1 MNFLDKALP
10 LWERGWNVIPIPT
23 EQKACTIKGWASLS
37 GENRATREQL
47 ADWNRQEP
55 RLNVGVLACPET
67 VCILDFDNLDALR
80 RIQEETGIPAPR
92 TFEVRS
98 ATRGMPHLYFNQ
110 NYSSHWLRN
119 CPGDGFDF
127 QYDRKYVVAPG
138 SEVRVNGQLK
148 TYDVALD
155 APLAELPQEWANW
168 LKEHGAKRAV
178 AVNGEDDWST
188 IGEGEGRQGRLV
200 SFAARNWRE
209 GTTEE
214 ELLEKVL
221 DANNKFAVPKPEGK
235 VRDVVK
241 WVTERE
247 QIKAGPKV
255 ELGPTGEVTELY
267 GPDNIN
273 MTEMGNAERVLLA
286 HREDMLWVSGSNG
299 NSAGFFFVWTGQR
312 WEEDTTARI
321 PGMVKSVMRGLNR
334 LVRLAVDQRYDAKDV
349 EKIVA
354 FWKQSEQEYM
364 IRDVVK
370 LIRPD
375 VAIDRGKFD
384 ADPLLFNVQNGTLDL
399 RTGEF
404 RGAER
409 GDLVTKVANVT
420 FDKAAECP
428 RWEKFLGETVKGD
441 SEMLRYLRQCA
452 GICLTGET
460 RHHLF
465 FIVLGPGGTGKTTFQ
480 ETLKFVWGDYC
491 CGVDPNSLAA
501 GKSESARARPDLAK
515 LPGVRLAFAN
525 ESRAGLRLDEGLL
538 KSLVGGDTVTARQ
551 LYQAEFDFVP
561 QYKLWL
567 RTNERP
573 VFDGADTGMQRRVRL
588 ILFDHAVQH
597 KDSELPKRLRA
608 EASGILNW
616 ALAGLKDYQE
626 NGLKEP
632 ESVLR
637 VSKEYTDSLDIIKQF
652 LLECC
657 EIRGDYEEASGP
669 LYGRYEVWCERE
681 HHRPYGNRRFAA
693 EMETR
698 GFKRRHT
705 KNGAMWTGLRV
716 VG

>member
-1 MNFLDKALP
+1 MNFFDRATP
-10 LWERGWNVIPIPT
+10 LWEKGWNVIPIPP
-23 EQKACTIKGWASLS
+23 EQKACTFKDWQLLS
-37 GENRATREQL
+37 HQHRATKEQL
-47 ADWNRQEP
+47 REWNEREP

-67 VCILDFDNLDALR
+67 ICILDFDNLDALQK
-80 RIQEETGIPAPR
+80 IQEETGVPAPQ

-98 ATRGMPHLYFNQ
+98 AGRGMPHLYFRQ
-110 NYSSHWLRN
+110 NYSTHWLRN
-119 CPGDGFDF
+119 CPGEGFDF
-127 QYDRKYVVAPG
+127 QYDRKYVVGPG

-148 TYDVALD
+148 IYEIALD
-155 APLAELPQEWANW
+155 APLANLPLAWAEW
-168 LKEHGAKRAV
+168 LKRHGAKRAV
-178 AVNGEDDWST
+178 AIAGNDDWGA

-200 SFAARNWRE
+200 SFAARSWTE

-214 ELLEKVL
+214 ELLEQTL
-221 DANNKFAVPKPEGK
+221 EANQKFAVPKPEGK
-235 VRDVVK
+235 VRDIVN
-241 WVTERE
+241 WVTERD
-247 QIKAGPKV
+247 QIKTGPRV
-255 ELGPTGEVTELY
+255 ELGKDGQVTELH
-267 GPDNIN
+267 GPDGIN

-286 HREDMLWVSGSNG
+286 HKENILWVSGSNG
-299 NSAGFFFVWTGQR
+299 NSAGMFFVWTGQR
-312 WEEDTTARI
+312 WEEDTAAKV
-321 PGMVKSVMRGLNR
+321 PGMVKSVLRGLNT
-334 LVRLAVDQRYDAKDV
+334 LVRAAVDQRYDSKNV
-349 EKIVA
+349 EKVVA
-354 FWKQSEQEYM
+354 FWKQSEQEFM
-364 IRDVVK
+364 VRDVVK

-404 RGAER
+404 RDAER
-409 GDLVTKVANVT
+409 EDYMTKVANVM

-428 RWEKFLGETVKGD
+428 QWEKFLIETVKGD
-441 SEMLRYLRQCA
+441 EEMLRYLRQCA

-501 GKSESARARPDLAK
+501 GKAEMARARPDLAK

-588 ILFDHAVQH
+588 ILFDHIVEH
-597 KDSELPKRLRA
+597 KDSELPRRLRG
-608 EASGILNW
+608 EASGVLNW
-616 ALAGLKDYQE
+616 ALTGLKDYQQ

-637 VSKEYTDSLDIIKQF
+637 ASREYTDSLDIIKQF
-652 LLECC
+652 FMDCIETAPT
-657 EIRGDYEEASGP
+657 YEEEAGL
-669 LYGRYEVWCERE
+669 LYGRYEIWCERE
-681 HHRPYGNRRFAA
+681 HHRAYGNRRFAA
-693 EMETR
+693 ELETR
-698 GFKRRHT
+698 GFRKLHT
-705 KNGAMWTGLRV
+705 RKGKVWVGLRV
-716 VG
+716 VQ